1 MNKKKKMSKYRYG
14 QLRKMVKNAK
24 VRVPVKEL
32 LFCTLRDYYQQ
43 SSVPADGVFQ
53 EGKSRCLIG
62 AAVHDKTILK
72 NKLREFGAWGG
83 DEHTAFVTAAQETFG
98 VKDSEC
104 DDIITGFDTSD
115 ELKGNVYTRVT
126 KIANQLRGELIGF
139 EEEEEEDYSSDWY

>member
-1 MNKKKKMSKYRYG
+1 MAKKKMSNYKYR
-14 QLRKMVKNAK
+14 QLRKVVKSAK
-24 VRVPVKEL
+24 VRAPVKEL
-32 LFCTLRDYYQQ
+32 LFCTLKDYYNQ

-72 NKLREFGAWGG
+72 NRLRDINV
-83 DEHTAFVTAAQETFG
+83 DEHTAWVEAAKEAFN
-98 VKDSEC
+98 VKDAEC

-139 EEEEEEDYSSDWY
+139 DKDDDEDYSSDWY